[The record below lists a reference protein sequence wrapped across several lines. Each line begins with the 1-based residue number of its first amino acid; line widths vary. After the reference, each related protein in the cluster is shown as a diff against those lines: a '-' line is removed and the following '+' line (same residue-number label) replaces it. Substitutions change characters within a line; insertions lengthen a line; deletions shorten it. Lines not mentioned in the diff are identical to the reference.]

1 MKGLQANAPIQ
12 TSQFSRFYHQQKK
25 VHMVKV
31 MPGGVYTSRDPEV
44 ICTGLGSCIAACMW
58 DPQAYI
64 GGMNH
69 FLLPFDSNAEIEH
82 WHPTEIV
89 STASRYGNNAMEML
103 INQLLAGGAV
113 RERIRLKLFG
123 GAQLMGRSALI
134 GDKNIEFALNY
145 AREEKFEI
153 EAQDL
158 GGMIPRK
165 VMFDPLSGQAW
176 VKRIRLSEVDKVK
189 RNEAKYAKE
198 LDIES
203 HRSHDNDAELFL

>member
-1 MKGLQANAPIQ
+1 MKQLQAKKPDQ
-12 TSQFSRFYHQQKK
+12 TNQQFARFYHQQKK

-31 MPGGVYTSRDPEV
+31 LPGGVYTSREPEV

-58 DPQAYI
+58 DPHAFV

-69 FLLPFDSNAEIEH
+69 FLLPFDSKYEIEH
-82 WHPTEIV
+82 WHPTEII

-123 GAQLMGRSALI
+123 GAQMMGKTALI

-145 AREEKFEI
+145 ARQEGFEI
-153 EAQDL
+153 DAQDL

-176 VKRIRLSEVDKVK
+176 VKRIRFTEVDKVK
-189 RNEAKYAKE
+189 RREAAYAKE

-203 HRSHDNDAELFL
+203 HRPHDDDAELF